1 MTSTIEVNLR
11 EEMLVKPVGI
21 IPAAGRGTRLLPF
34 RYPKELFPIAYDDP
48 SSQNGDVQLRIVCQD
63 ALDSL
68 SVAGIAEAYVIISDQ
83 KFEVMRFLSNGQEF
97 GVHLAYLHQ
106 REINGLPFA
115 IDCAYNWVKERNCVL
130 LLPDTLLEPRDA
142 VRRAIVFLEE
152 KEADVVLGVF
162 PTDHPED
169 LCPVDFDTSGRVR
182 SLHDKDA
189 SKGIMNTWGFV
200 VWNPTFTAHLHGF
213 VNDVVNPPGRELT
226 LADVITTAL
235 ETRLSVFAF
244 PIDGGKFMDIGKS
257 SSLIEARQILEE
269 RIGEIK

>member
-1 MTSTIEVNLR
+1 MF
-11 EEMLVKPVGI
+11 VKPVGV

-34 RYPKELFPIAYDDP
+34 RYPKELFPIAYDD
-48 SSQNGDVQLRIVCQD
+48 SSLQNGDVQLRIVCQD

-68 SVAGIAEAYVIISDQ
+68 SAADIDEAYVIISDQ

-97 GVHLAYLHQ
+97 GVNLAYLHQ

-115 IDCAYNWVKERNCVL
+115 IDCAYNWVKERTSVL

-142 VRRAIVFLEE
+142 LRRAIAFLD
-152 KEADVVLGVF
+152 KKKADVVLGVF
-162 PTDHPED
+162 PTDHPEE
-169 LCPVDFDTSGRVR
+169 LCSVDFDPDGRVR
-182 SLHDKDA
+182 GLYDKDA
-189 SKGIMNTWGFV
+189 SRGIMNTWGFV
-200 VWNPTFTAHLHGF
+200 VWSPAFTAHLHAF
-213 VNDVVNPPGRELT
+213 VNDVVNLPGRELT
-226 LADVITTAL
+226 LADVITAAL

-269 RIGEIK
+269 RIGEIR